1 MANQTKPSNK
11 KNSAPVSVPV
21 VAVVEET
28 VSVSVPP
35 VKKATKKSKKDTVIQ
50 EVPLTV
56 VNETVVETATAEEIS
71 AIEPVVVPPVVSID
85 RVIVGL
91 LQELFVL
98 EQQEA
103 VIQQQRKVKRRQL
116 EKAIVKVLKANNKAS
131 AKKQKRSGN
140 RQPSGFVR
148 PTLISDELASFLGK
162 EAGTE
167 MSRTSVTNEINT
179 YIKQHNLKDVA
190 NGRQINADENLSKL
204 LKLAK
209 EDVLTYFNLQKF
221 MNHHYVKKTPVV
233 VVAPLSA

>member
-1 MANQTKPSNK
+1 MANQTKTSNK
-11 KNSAPVSVPV
+11 KNSAPAPVSVPV
-21 VAVVEET
+21 VAVVEEP

-35 VKKATKKSKKDTVIQ
+35 VKKATKKSKKQ
-50 EVPLTV
+50 EVPPTV
-56 VNETVVETATAEEIS
+56 VSEMVVETATAEEIS
-71 AIEPVVVPPVVSID
+71 AVEPVVPPVVSID

-91 LQELFVL
+91 LQELFAL
-98 EQQEA
+98 EQQES

-116 EKAIVKVLKANNKAS
+116 EKAIVKVLKANSKAS

-204 LKLAK
+204 LKLGK

-221 MNHHYVKKTPVV
+221 MNHHYVKKTPVDV
-233 VVAPLSA
+233 PPTA